1 MPVLASRHDVL
12 QASAPA
18 SYGGRHIRISHGIPH
33 RAALASHPITVTKKW
48 WCLNGSKPR
57 TELNT
62 IHLPRFDFIK
72 EKTKK
77 LIRHIF
83 KVHALP
89 VYNCN
94 CRYLNMH
101 VVTPSRSPSYVSGN
115 YMYSVIQHYELY
127 EHNQCMCFIY
137 YFRDRWRHD
146 TWSTN
151 KWFKTKHLKVSPSNA
166 RRERE
171 KPWPQV
177 SST

>member
-1 MPVLASRHDVL
+1 MEMPVLASRHDVL

-18 SYGGRHIRISHGIPH
+18 SYGGRHIRISHGIPD

-62 IHLPRFDFIK
+62 IHLPRFDFIR

-77 LIRHIF
+77 LIWNIF
-83 KVHALP
+83 TVHALP
-89 VYNCN
+89 VYNCD

-115 YMYSVIQHYELY
+115 YMCITSY
-127 EHNQCMCFIY
+127 
-137 YFRDRWRHD
+137 
-146 TWSTN
+146 TN
-151 KWFKTKHLKVSPSNA
+151 TINACVSFTTFVTSEGRTLGLQTNDSKQSISRSPL
-166 RRERE
+166 RTREERE
-171 KPWPQV
+171 KPWPQM